1 MTGQQ
6 ELAERVQK
14 YDLKFDMSL
23 LRRAYLF
30 SEKAHGG
37 QTRDSGAVY
46 FSHPL
51 EVADILTNYRLDGA
65 SIVTALLHDTLED
78 TQTTEEEIRI
88 NFGDE
93 IAQLVDG
100 VTKLTRLELQSNKAK
115 QAENF
120 RKLVLASSRDIRVLM
135 VKLADRLHN
144 MRTIKHVE
152 KLERRRRIAR
162 ETMDIYAPLASRI
175 GMHDIKDELED
186 LAFSELNPEARDSI
200 IRRLDFLREEG
211 GNLVDRVINE
221 LNQVMVDENI
231 IAAVSGREKSSYS
244 IWQKMQRQQV
254 EFEQLSD
261 IMAFRI
267 IVDKSEHCY
276 KTLGVIHGRYS
287 AVPGRFR
294 DYMST
299 PKPNGYQSLH
309 TGLLGPEK
317 HRIEVQIRTKKMH
330 NIAERGVAAHWR
342 YSSFGAGPVSNSV
355 ISESKQYRWLQELL
369 DILEDA
375 AGPEDFLEHTKLEM
389 FSDQVFGFSP
399 KGEVY
404 ALPQGATPIDFAYAV
419 HTEVGDHCVGAKIN
433 GRNMPLRTLLQ
444 NGDQVEILTSTN
456 QTPSPNWE
464 NIVVTGKA
472 RARIRR
478 VLRNQQLLQYKEL
491 GHGILEK
498 AFARYGESFDEII
511 LTSVLNE
518 FHAGSIDEL
527 YALVGQGVH
536 TGRSVMDVIFP
547 DKEFKK
553 ESKSTGKIF
562 SLGRSRKKIK
572 NLNNHSVPINGLIPG
587 LAVHFAKCCYP
598 LPGDRIVAI
607 ATTGKGVTVHT
618 IDCMTLESF
627 ADSPERWVDVSW
639 NVDDENGNKQVSRLN
654 VTLVNEPGSL
664 GELANTIA
672 TSGGNISNLKFTS
685 RNLEFFDMTVDIE
698 VENVRHLSDVMS
710 ALRAGKSVSSVDRT
724 RS

>member
-1 MTGQQ
+1 
-6 ELAERVQK
+6 
-14 YDLKFDMSL
+14 
-23 LRRAYLF
+23 LF